1 MQVLTPSIFT
11 LLSSAFCLLVFWLLY
26 ELWLHRESFL
36 QANRWFLLLA
46 PVFALLIPH
55 FQLSLELSEKSSLAL
70 QRVSEWQSLPPELW
84 YMLFPQKAPLF
95 ALSIGQIIWSLYLSG
110 LVFFLLR
117 SAWQYAQVYRL
128 LNKGTA
134 LKSGQD
140 WTWVENPQATEI
152 ASFFH
157 YILVPQKDKVPDLV
171 LEHELVHMRQGHSWD
186 LLFME
191 ILCALLWF
199 HPLVHCMR
207 KRLRETHEYLAD
219 QGVVQGQVQG
229 LYQYAR
235 LMVSHSSPQKDQQMI
250 YHPFAAQVNQRLRR
264 LAQPHSKQFQAFKYA
279 VCLPL
284 VTCMGLFFSVQF
296 LQALPLSEGKLTLK
310 DLSTKFEHSKVLK
323 TISTEKIQPKELQFF
338 ERWGAIDTIPTKV
351 NVTVNST
358 SSKEET
364 TTITIGGPEKTISI
378 TPKTSDKEHPLYL
391 LDGVQITHEKM
402 SSIDPETIATIDVLK
417 GDGAIKE
424 YGEAGKNGVVK
435 IQSKGKEGSN
445 SQSSSKSVTLN
456 VGSDGI
462 VKTKTETIEINASG
476 QNLSFNNNSQP
487 MSGKPL
493 VIIDGVNKGRMN
505 YGQSGAPISD
515 LNPGDIKK
523 IEIVKGDKAIKQYG
537 KDAEEGVIIIT
548 TKNKKE

>member
-36 QANRWFLLLA
+36 QANRWYLLLA

-55 FQLSLELSEKSSLAL
+55 LQWSLELSEKSPSAL
-70 QRVSEWQSLPPELW
+70 QRVSELQSLPPELW
-84 YMLFPQKAPLF
+84 YLLFPQKEPLF
-95 ALSIGQIIWSLYLSG
+95 ALSIGQIFWSFYLSG

-117 SAWQYAQVYRL
+117 STWQYAQVYRL

-157 YILVPQKDKVPDLV
+157 YILVPQKDEIPELI

-191 ILCALLWF
+191 ITCALFWF
-199 HPLVHCMR
+199 HPLVHRMR

-219 QGVVQGQVQG
+219 QGVVEGPGQVQG
-229 LYQYAR
+229 LYQYAQ
-235 LMVSHSSPQKDQQMI
+235 LMVNHSMQQKEPPML
-250 YHPFAAQVNQRLRR
+250 YHPFAAQINQRLRR
-264 LAQPHSKQFQAFKYA
+264 LVQPHSKQLQVLKYA

-284 VTCMGLFFSVQF
+284 VTCLSLFFSVQY
-296 LQALPLSEGKLTLK
+296 LQALPLSEGNMTLK
-310 DLSTKFEHSKVLK
+310 ELTNKIEQTAVL
-323 TISTEKIQPKELQFF
+323 
-338 ERWGAIDTIPTKV
+338 
-351 NVTVNST
+351 
-358 SSKEET
+358 
-364 TTITIGGPEKTISI
+364 EKTITPSSKLSKVVEQQLKPVADQMPEQPKVKI
-378 TPKTSDKEHPLYL
+378 TVNELRIEEGGNTIHLAKPGRSASERPLL
-391 LDGVQITHEKM
+391 ILDGVQTPYEKM
-402 SSIDPETIATIDVLK
+402 NTLEPISIESIDVLK
-417 GDGAIKE
+417 VEKAIQAYGDS
-424 YGEAGKNGVVK
+424 GKNGVVK
-435 IQSKGKEGSN
+435 IKTKPSVSSLDKGKVVEKNIVIENAETITTKPGSN
-445 SQSSSKSVTLN
+445 LGNDQAKV
-456 VGSDGI
+456 
-462 VKTKTETIEINASG
+462 ETITFSNG
-476 QNLSFNNNSQP
+476 NNEP
-487 MSGKPL
+487 MTNKPL

-523 IEIVKGDKAIKQYG
+523 IDIIKGDKAIKQYG

-548 TKNKKE
+548 TKHKKE